1 MENQIL
7 YQFSRNQDE
16 QVHFTLKEY
25 KQRKY
30 LDLRI
35 FFQPKEG
42 EEMLPT
48 KKGITLSTE
57 LFPELKRGIAACEKV
72 LMSKTVK

>member
-1 MENQIL
+1 MENQTL

-16 QVHFTLKEY
+16 EVHFTLKGY

-30 LDLRI
+30 LDLRV
-35 FFQPKEG
+35 FFQPKNG

-48 KKGITLSTE
+48 KKGITLAVE
-57 LFPELKRGIAACEKV
+57 LFPELEKGITACEKV
-72 LMSKTVK
+72 LMSKTLK